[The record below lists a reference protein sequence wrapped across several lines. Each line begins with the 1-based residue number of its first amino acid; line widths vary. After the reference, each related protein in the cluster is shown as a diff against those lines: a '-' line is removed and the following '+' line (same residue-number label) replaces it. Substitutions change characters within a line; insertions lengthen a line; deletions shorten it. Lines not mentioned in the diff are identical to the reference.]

1 MQPKLRLAFAL
12 RLAWRDLR
20 SGAMS
25 LMLAAIVISVAA
37 IVSVGVLA
45 NRVESALFADA
56 RGSLGADRLLVS
68 DRSLPKEWIEIAK
81 ANGLRMVQGSQFPSM
96 VVAGGR
102 NQLVSVKSVEQ
113 GYPLRG
119 DLMRSGIWDINRNA
133 TVAPKECPIKWIG
146 PSIKLSATSVTR
158 SCKSP
163 LKSQSPL

>member
-119 DLMRSGIWDINRNA
+119 SLQVRG
-133 TVAPKECPIKWIG
+133 PQGPILT
-146 PSIKLSATSVTR
+146 P
-158 SCKSP
+158 
-163 LKSQSPL
+163 